1 MADALS
7 DYERG
12 LLVEEKVDLSTK
24 DPIVVS
30 SEDGEEEELMDLE
43 DFERELNEQDLS
55 LNNKNV

>member
-1 MADALS
+1 MADVLS

-12 LLVEEKVDLSTK
+12 LLVEERVDLSTK